1 MTSSDQ
7 PRPDLPAPALPDP
20 AQCALFLD
28 FDGVLVEIA
37 PRPEAVNVAP
47 YLPELLRRLAT
58 RLGGRLALV
67 SGRPVAEIDDFTAR
81 AAPYVVGLHGAESR
95 WPDGPVN
102 RLSPPVGIGPAR
114 AVLAAAV
121 AAHPALR
128 LEDKGLALALHWRGA
143 PELEEIAQDTARR
156 ALSAGGNSL
165 KLQPGKMVAELKPA
179 GVSKGMAL
187 STLLREPPFKGARP
201 VMLGDDLTDESA
213 FVVAREQGGEGILIG
228 QPRRTEA
235 IAHLPDVPSVHRW
248 LAALADA

>member
-1 MTSSDQ
+1 MTSPAQ
-7 PRPDLPAPALPDP
+7 PLPAPALPEP

-37 PRPEAVNVAP
+37 PRPEAVEVAP
-47 YLPELLRRLAT
+47 DLPELLRCLAARLE
-58 RLGGRLALV
+58 GRLALV

-95 WPDGPVN
+95 GPDGPVS
-102 RLSPPVGIGPAR
+102 RLSPPAGIGAAR
-114 AVLAAAV
+114 AVLVAAV
-121 AAHPALR
+121 TAHPALR

-143 PELEEIAQDTARR
+143 PELEEIAKETARR
-156 ALSAGGNSL
+156 ALIAGGNSL

-187 STLLREPPFKGARP
+187 AALLRAPPFAGARP
-201 VMLGDDLTDESA
+201 VMLGDDLTDETA
-213 FVVAREQGGEGILIG
+213 FAVAREQGGEGILIG

-235 IAHLPDVPSVHRW
+235 ASGLPDVASVHRW
-248 LAALADA
+248 LAKLADA